1 MNPVV
6 QQILDSGADED
17 VDKEIDGGTR
27 VIDLTDEE
35 KAQNNLATTQVLNL
49 AKIPVDTTCCKDS
62 VKIQH
67 AAICCPSK
75 SRKRAKF
82 LYAVAGF

>member
-49 AKIPVDTTCCKDS
+49 AKIPVDTTCCKIS
-62 VKIQH
+62 LIQ
-67 AAICCPSK
+67 
-75 SRKRAKF
+75 SRFSMRQFVVLPK
-82 LYAVAGF
+82 AGKEPNSCTR